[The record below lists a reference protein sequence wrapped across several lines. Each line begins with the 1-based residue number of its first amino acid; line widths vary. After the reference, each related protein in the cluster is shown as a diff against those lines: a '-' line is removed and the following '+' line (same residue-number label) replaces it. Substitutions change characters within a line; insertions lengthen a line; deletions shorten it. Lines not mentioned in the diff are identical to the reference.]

1 MATPFEAVLAVPGT
15 LPDIEM
21 ATSSCPS
28 RLAAGRCSTVEWP
41 LIAARV
47 QATSVP
53 ACCVAP
59 DHRPSLDLG
68 QSRHMASAFAVA
80 GWLPNAAS
88 ARQTPRILGPG
99 DSSTLGGPSLPV
111 SSGALARLVHLPAGV
126 LSAFVRTLTAGL
138 PVWVWALTACLEGT
152 FLARRLAP
160 GR

>member
-15 LPDIEM
+15 RPDIEM

-28 RLAAGRCSTVEWP
+28 RVAAGRCPTVEWP

-88 ARQTPRILGPG
+88 ARPTPRILGPG
-99 DSSTLGGPSLPV
+99 DRSAWGAPSLPV
-111 SSGALARLVHLPAGV
+111 SSGALARLVHLPARV
-126 LSAFVRTLTAGL
+126 LSAFGRTLTAGL
-138 PVWVWALTACLEGT
+138 PVRVWALTACPGGT